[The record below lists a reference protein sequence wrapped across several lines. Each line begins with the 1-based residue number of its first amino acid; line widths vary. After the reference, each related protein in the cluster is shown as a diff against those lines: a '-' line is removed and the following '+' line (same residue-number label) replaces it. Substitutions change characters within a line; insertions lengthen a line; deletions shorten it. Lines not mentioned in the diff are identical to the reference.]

1 MGSSGRAHSHAIPVA
16 GLLVAFTLAGCTSTP
31 PGKALGDEYYNLGN
45 AWFELKKYD
54 QAARAYQSA
63 LTWNPDLK
71 VAALNLARSKAELG
85 DADGALD
92 LLGTLG
98 TSDQDNLVVAQYRA
112 WITAKKKGPAAAAD
126 LYADLAVRLPG
137 DASTR
142 LNAGLCLRA
151 AGRNSEAVTQLQ
163 AWKGLDGKAPAGLS
177 ALAECLDAV
186 NDPGAADAWLDA
198 ASALPAGD
206 AKRFPL
212 LVSRAKALE
221 KADLSG
227 DAAQTWAD
235 ALALPAS
242 ASPGWGEA
250 QFRRGALL
258 LLKIEDYPNGSQSLL
273 DAWKSGYKD
282 SAAWKA
288 LLADPDLK
296 FTVKLQADLQ
306 LAGVKP

>member
-1 MGSSGRAHSHAIPVA
+1 VGISGRARHHRIPVA
-16 GLLVAFTLAGCTSTP
+16 GLLVVLGLASCTSTP
-31 PGKALGDEYYNLGN
+31 PGKALGEEYYNLGN

-71 VAALNLARSKAELG
+71 VAALNLARSKVELG
-85 DADGALD
+85 DADGALV

-98 TSDQDNLVVAQYRA
+98 TTDKDNLVVAQYRA
-112 WITAKKKGPAAAAD
+112 WITAKQKGPAAAAD
-126 LYADLAVRLPG
+126 LYVDLAKKLPG
-137 DASTR
+137 DPATL
-142 LNAGLCLRA
+142 LNAGLCLKA
-151 AGRNSEAVTQLQ
+151 ADRNDEAATQLK
-163 AWKGLDGKAPAGLS
+163 AWKALDGKGAAGLS

-186 NDPGAADAWLDA
+186 SDPGAADAWLDA
-198 ASALPAGD
+198 VSALPSGD
-206 AKRFPL
+206 VKRFPL

-221 KADLSG
+221 KADLPG
-227 DAAQTWAD
+227 DAAQAWSD
-235 ALALPAS
+235 ALALPAT

-250 QFRRGALL
+250 QFRRGSLL

-282 SAAWKA
+282 PAAWKG
-288 LLADPDLK
+288 LLANPDLK
-296 FTVKLQADLQ
+296 FAVKLQADLQ